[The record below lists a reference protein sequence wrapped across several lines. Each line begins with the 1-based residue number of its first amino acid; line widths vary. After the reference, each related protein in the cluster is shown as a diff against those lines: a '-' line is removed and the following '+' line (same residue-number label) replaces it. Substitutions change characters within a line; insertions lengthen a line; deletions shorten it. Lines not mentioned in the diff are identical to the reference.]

1 MVESKKL
8 RGKQVLVNGANA
20 DRALMRIL
28 LNPTLSA
35 PLTFT
40 NVLNSSVQEANGSNT
55 ITVTNKGAV
64 LFSKYI
70 TQNSVFD
77 AKVFEED
84 FLTWLDMSIANVSD
98 VIVVC
103 ITPITA
109 TISANA
115 VIDYKDY

>member
-1 MVESKKL
+1 MIFYSAL
-8 RGKQVLVNGANA
+8 QVLTMWIPII
-20 DRALMRIL
+20 DHY
-28 LNPTLSA
+28 P
-35 PLTFT
+35 
-40 NVLNSSVQEANGSNT
+40 
-55 ITVTNKGAV
+55 AV
-64 LFSKYI
+64 KYI

-84 FLTWLDMSIANVSD
+84 FLTWLDMSINDVSD

-115 VIDYKDY
+115 VINYKDY

>member
-40 NVLNSSVQEANGSNT
+40 NVLNSSVQEANGINT

-103 ITPITA
+103 ITPLTA

>member
-1 MVESKKL
+1 
-8 RGKQVLVNGANA
+8 
-20 DRALMRIL
+20 MRIL

-40 NVLNSSVQEANGSNT
+40 DVINSSAQEANGSNT
-55 ITVTNKGAV
+55 ITITNKGTV

-77 AKVFEED
+77 AKVFEQD
-84 FLTWLDMSIANVSD
+84 FLTWLDMSILNVSD
-98 VIVVC
+98 VILVS
-103 ITPITA
+103 IIPITA

-115 VIDYKDY
+115 AINYKDY